1 MRKETRLIQD
11 RSVSATPFSQPGQLT
26 ARAAEMGGKSL
37 TWNLQYAD
45 SGPPRPIHSAQFPN
59 FCLKFPTL
67 SLTSYD
73 LQLVTS
79 PL

>member
-1 MRKETRLIQD
+1 MSLLHL
-11 RSVSATPFSQPGQLT
+11 SQPGQLT
-26 ARAAEMGGKSL
+26 ARTAELGGKSL
-37 TWNLQYAD
+37 AWNLQYAD

-73 LQLVTS
+73 LQLVIS
-79 PL
+79 LF